1 MDEGLLERLEAYAAR
16 GILAMHMPGHKR
28 CAGAAGYLAGLGA
41 RLDITEI
48 DGFDNLH
55 APEGILRDAMARAAA
70 LWGSGRAYFLVNGA
84 TGGILAGVRALTKRG
99 DKVIVARN
107 SHQAVY
113 HSVELMELDAAY
125 VLPAFD
131 EVTGLPGSVT
141 PESVEQVLRA
151 HPDARL
157 VIVTSPT
164 YDGAVSDIASIART
178 AHARGVP
185 LLVDEAH
192 GAHLGFHPDFPGGAV
207 RAGADIVVQSVHKT
221 LPSLTQ
227 TAIAHAGGL
236 ADPDRFQAAL
246 DIFQTTSPS
255 YLLLASI
262 DGCVRLIE
270 REGEGLF
277 DAWAARLS
285 SFEEAARALR
295 RIALL
300 GRGEND
306 RSMFA
311 FDRSKIVISTR
322 GLNLT
327 GPRLMDLLRTR
338 HGIELEMAARDYALA
353 MTGLTE
359 PEGALEA
366 LAAAL
371 IEIDRECAPASA
383 LESNSAPFLPER
395 ALSIAQALLMEREAV
410 PVSEAA
416 GRVSAQYAWAYP
428 PGIPLI
434 APGEV
439 VDDRFLEEA
448 ARCLRARIA
457 LRGGPAEG
465 LHWVV
470 RGAQTVPLK

>member
-1 MDEGLLERLEAYAAR
+1 MDEGLFERLETYAAR
-16 GILAMHMPGHKR
+16 GVLAMHMPGHKR
-28 CAGAAGYLAGLGA
+28 NAGAAGYLAGLGA

-70 LWGSGRAYFLVNGA
+70 LSGSERAYFLVNGA
-84 TGGILAGVRALTKRG
+84 TGGILAGVHALTKRG

-113 HSVELMELDAAY
+113 HAVELMELDAAY
-125 VLPAFD
+125 VLPDFD
-131 EVTGLPGSVT
+131 WATGLIGSVT
-141 PESVEQVLRA
+141 PEAVEQALCA

-164 YDGAVSDIASIART
+164 YDGAVSDIASIARA

-192 GAHLGFHPDFPGGAV
+192 GAHLGFHPYFPGGAV
-207 RAGADIVVQSVHKT
+207 RAGADIVVQSLHKT

-236 ADPDRFQAAL
+236 ADPDRFLAAL

-262 DGCVRLIE
+262 DGCIRLIE
-270 REGEGLF
+270 REGESLF

-285 SFEEAARALR
+285 RFDELARALR

-300 GRGEND
+300 GRGGCA

-311 FDRSKIVISTR
+311 FDPSKIVLSTR

-327 GPRLMDLLRTR
+327 GPKLMDLLRAR

-359 PEGALEA
+359 PDGALEA

-371 IEIDRECAPASA
+371 LEIDRECAPAGA
-383 LESNSAPFLPER
+383 RDEGGAPFLPER
-395 ALSIAQALLMEREAV
+395 AMSIAQALMMEREVV

-439 VDDRFLEEA
+439 VDIHFVHET
-448 ARCLRARIA
+448 ARCLSAGIA
-457 LRGGPAEG
+457 LRGGPAKG

-470 RGAQTVPLK
+470 RGEQAVAPK

>member
-1 MDEGLLERLEAYAAR
+1 MDEGLFERLEAYAAR
-16 GILAMHMPGHKR
+16 GVLAMHMPGHKR
-28 CAGAAGYLAGLGA
+28 NAGAAGYLAGLGA

-70 LWGSGRAYFLVNGA
+70 LWGSENAFFLVNGA
-84 TGGILAGVRALTKRG
+84 TGGILAGVRALVRRG

-113 HSVELMELDAAY
+113 HALELMELDAVY

-131 EVTGLPGSVT
+131 EATGLLGSVA
-141 PESVEQVLRA
+141 PESVEEALSA

-164 YDGAVSDIASIART
+164 YDGAVSDIASIARA

-192 GAHLGFHPDFPGGAV
+192 GAHLGFHPYFPGGAV

-236 ADPDRFQAAL
+236 ADPNQFQAAL
-246 DIFQTTSPS
+246 DVFQTTSPS

-262 DGCVRLIE
+262 DGCVRLIGQ
-270 REGEGLF
+270 EGEGLF

-285 SFEEAARALR
+285 RIDDLAHALDH
-295 RIALL
+295 IALI
-300 GRGEND
+300 GRGGSN
-306 RSMFA
+306 RSMLA
-311 FDRSKIVISTR
+311 FDPSKIVISTR

-327 GPRLMDLLRTR
+327 GPGLMRKLRTQYC
-338 HGIELEMAARDYALA
+338 IELEMAGRNYALA

-359 PEGALEA
+359 PDGALDLLAEA
-366 LAAAL
+366 LL
-371 IEIDRECAPASA
+371 KIDRECAPSDAGD
-383 LESNSAPFLPER
+383 EIGAPFLPER
-395 ALSIAQALLMEREAV
+395 AMTIAQALQMEREAV
-410 PVSEAA
+410 PLSEAQ

-439 VDDRFLEEA
+439 VDGRFLSEA
-448 ARCLRARIA
+448 ARHRSYGIA

-470 RGAQTVPLK
+470 RREGR

>member
-1 MDEGLLERLEAYAAR
+1 MDEGLFERLEAYAAR
-16 GILAMHMPGHKR
+16 GVLAMHMPGHKR
-28 CAGAAGYLAGLGA
+28 NAGAAKYLAGLGA
-41 RLDITEI
+41 RYDITEI

-55 APEGILRDAMARAAA
+55 APEDILRDAMARAAA
-70 LWGSGRAYFLVNGA
+70 LWGSERAYFLVNGA
-84 TGGILAGVRALTKRG
+84 TGGILAGVRALTRRG
-99 DKVIVARN
+99 DRVIVARN

-113 HSVELMELDAAY
+113 HALELMELDAAY
-125 VLPAFD
+125 VLPEFD
-131 EVTGLPGSVT
+131 TATGLPGPVK
-141 PESVEQVLRA
+141 PESVERALSA

-164 YDGAVSDIASIART
+164 YDGAVSDIASIARA

-192 GAHLGFHPDFPGGAV
+192 GAHLGFHRYFPGGAV
-207 RAGADIVVQSVHKT
+207 RAGADIVIQSVHKT

-236 ADPDRFQAAL
+236 ANPDRFQAAL

-270 REGEGLF
+270 QRGEILF

-285 SFEEAARALR
+285 RFDELSHALR
-295 RIALL
+295 RIALP
-300 GRGEND
+300 GRCGHGRYD
-306 RSMFA
+306 P
-311 FDRSKIVISTR
+311 SKIVISTR

-327 GPRLMDLLRTR
+327 GPELMDLLRAR
-338 HGIELEMAARDYALA
+338 HGIELEMAGRDYALA

-359 PEGALEA
+359 PDGALEA

-371 IEIDRECAPASA
+371 VEIDRECAPAGA
-383 LESNSAPFLPER
+383 RDEDGAPFLPER
-395 ALSIAQALLMEREAV
+395 AMTIAQALLMEREAV
-410 PVSEAA
+410 PLSEAQ

-439 VDDRFLEEA
+439 VDGRFLREA
-448 ARCLRARIA
+448 ARYQLAGIA
-457 LRGGPAEG
+457 LRGSPAEG
-465 LHWVV
+465 LHWVL
-470 RGAQTVPLK
+470 RREGR